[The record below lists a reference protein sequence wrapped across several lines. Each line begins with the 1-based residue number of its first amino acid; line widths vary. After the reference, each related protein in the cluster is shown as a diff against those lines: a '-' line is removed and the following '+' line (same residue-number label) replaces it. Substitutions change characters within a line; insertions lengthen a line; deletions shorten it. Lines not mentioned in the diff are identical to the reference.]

1 MSAQGKAIRP
11 GVREENFLITESAG
25 GPHAIVERTVT
36 VGSVPLPETDIAEVD
51 RIQISE
57 KVIPLSINKATSP

>member
-1 MSAQGKAIRP
+1 MSSQGKAIRP
-11 GVREENFLITESAG
+11 GLRDENFLITESVG

-57 KVIPLSINKATSP
+57 KVIPLPTNKGTSR